1 MPINMKN
8 LTRLVLTF
16 FAVVVSSHLLPAA
29 SMADV
34 AKAQVIINKINR
46 VVEKY
51 REMTI
56 DLEAPKSLEGG
67 QGKFMVPFTDD
78 GDLTEWAS
86 KALEAQAGAA
96 VGEKAGSAVG
106 KTLGAKVPFGGLMGA
121 SAKKKGKK
129 VGTAVALGGMA
140 FIKETTDQ
148 SLDNVDDYIVYLHVV
163 HGANPDYQSGLASAM
178 ALHPEMEGRIDYA
191 IKNAYKKA
199 AKKK

>member
-1 MPINMKN
+1 
-8 LTRLVLTF
+8 
-16 FAVVVSSHLLPAA
+16 
-29 SMADV
+29 MADV
-34 AKAQVIINKINR
+34 AKAQVIINKINK

-56 DLEAPKSLEGG
+56 DLEAPESLEGG
-67 QGKFMVPFTDD
+67 KGKFLVPFTDD

-106 KTLGAKVPFGGLMGA
+106 KALGAKVPFGGMMGG
-121 SAKKKGKK
+121 SAKKKGKQM
-129 VGTAVALGGMA
+129 GTAVALGGMP
-140 FIKETTDQ
+140 FVKETTDR
-148 SLDNVDDYIVYLHVV
+148 SLNNVDDYIVYLHVV
-163 HGANPDYQSGLASAM
+163 HQGNPDYQSGLASAM
-178 ALHPEMEGRIDYA
+178 ALHPEMEGRIDFA

>member
-1 MPINMKN
+1 MKN
-8 LTRLVLTF
+8 LTRLILALIAAT
-16 FAVVVSSHLLPAA
+16 ASCQLLPAA

-34 AKAQVIINKINR
+34 AKAQVIINKIDR

-106 KTLGAKVPFGGLMGA
+106 KALGAKAPFGGLMGA

-129 VGTAVALGGMA
+129 VGTAVALGGMP
-140 FIKETTDQ
+140 FLKETTDR
-148 SLDNVDDYIVYLHVV
+148 SLNNVDDYIVYLHVA
-163 HGANPDYQSGLASAM
+163 HGSNPDYQSGLASAM
-178 ALHPEMEGRIDYA
+178 ALHPEMEGRIDFA